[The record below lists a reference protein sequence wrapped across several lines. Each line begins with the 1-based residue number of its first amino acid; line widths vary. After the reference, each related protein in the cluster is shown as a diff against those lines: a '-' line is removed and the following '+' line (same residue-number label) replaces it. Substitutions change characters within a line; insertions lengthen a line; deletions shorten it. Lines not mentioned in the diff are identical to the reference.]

1 MRQFKP
7 KKTVLEKKN
16 RLKEV
21 AEKRRS
27 EKVSENLFKG
37 WDALERGNIKAG
49 LSLYLHAVTI
59 YGGNFNAVKIELNA
73 AKRKGLLP
81 AGFTMPTNKKQL
93 ASILKKLK

>member
-27 EKVSENLFKG
+27 EKVSENPFKG

-59 YGGNFNAVKIELNA
+59 YRGNFNAVKIELNA
-73 AKRKGLLP
+73 AKQRAFFQP
-81 AGFTMPTNKKQL
+81 ALRCQRIKNN
-93 ASILKKLK
+93 LKVF